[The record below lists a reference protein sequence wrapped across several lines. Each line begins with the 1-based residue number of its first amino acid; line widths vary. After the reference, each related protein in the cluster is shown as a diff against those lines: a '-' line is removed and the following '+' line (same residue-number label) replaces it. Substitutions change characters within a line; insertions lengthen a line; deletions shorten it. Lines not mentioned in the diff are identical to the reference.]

1 LEIEFL
7 MSADFVKMRSEFM
20 KVLQTAPNPNQP
32 GQQSGPQKIELDT
45 CISNFARPET
55 LEGSNKWHCEKC
67 N

>member
-1 LEIEFL
+1 
-7 MSADFVKMRSEFM
+7 M

-32 GQQSGPQKIELDT
+32 GQLSGPQKIELDT